1 MNDYF
6 IGGNVFIAGLA
17 VLASSVLRCVSFP
30 GTRVLR
36 SVFSFPFLNE
46 STSSS
51 QIFTVL

>member
-17 VLASSVLRCVSFP
+17 VLVLRCVSFLS
-30 GTRVLR
+30 TRVLR

-46 STSSS
+46 STSSC